1 MSSLGPI
8 SPRSGYS
15 GGSGSG
21 GYYPSDDR
29 QKKKNLTLFD
39 GSSSNKNRGKNKPN
53 SLKTLENKVSDGNT
67 AVITNLEDILENT
80 EDIHQ
85 EFLDKEEIDINFD
98 DLMEQEKITI
108 NYQEFAD
115 DEDASTS
122 GDKVRYINMIINN
135 YLKHI
140 MVFCVVVVAVSVFAF
155 FVLSFINGF

>member
-15 GGSGSG
+15 GGGGG

-29 QKKKNLTLFD
+29 QKKKNLSLFD
-39 GSSSNKNRGKNKPN
+39 GSSANENRGKNKQN
-53 SLKTLENKVSDGNT
+53 HLKPLDTKVSDGSS
-67 AVITNLEDILENT
+67 AVITNIEDLLENP

-85 EFLDKEEIDINFD
+85 EFHDKEEIDISYD

-122 GDKVRYINMIINN
+122 GDKVRYVNMIINN

>member
-15 GGSGSG
+15 GGGGG

-29 QKKKNLTLFD
+29 QKKKNLSLFD
-39 GSSSNKNRGKNKPN
+39 SSNSNHNRSKNKPN
-53 SLKTLENKVSDGNT
+53 NLKVLETKFSDGSGAIITEIDDLLENVED
-67 AVITNLEDILENT
+67 AQQVIHDDEVISNYE
-80 EDIHQ
+80 
-85 EFLDKEEIDINFD
+85 
-98 DLMEQEKITI
+98 DLMEQERINI

-122 GDKVRYINMIINN
+122 GDKVRYLNMIVNN

-140 MVFCVVVVAVSVFAF
+140 MVFCVVVVAVSVLAF
-155 FVLSFINGF
+155 FILSFINGF

>member
-15 GGSGSG
+15 GGGGG

-29 QKKKNLTLFD
+29 QKKKNLSLFD
-39 GSSSNKNRGKNKPN
+39 SSSSNDNRGKNKPN
-53 SLKTLENKVSDGNT
+53 SLKALEAKVSDGNGT
-67 AVITNLEDILENT
+67 VITNIEDLLET
-80 EDIHQ
+80 V
-85 EFLDKEEIDINFD
+85 EEVQQDINSEEAVISNYD
-98 DLMEQEKITI
+98 DLMEQERITI

-122 GDKVRYINMIINN
+122 GDKVRYINMIVNN

-140 MVFCVVVVAVSVFAF
+140 MVFCVVVVAVSVLAF
-155 FVLSFINGF
+155 FILSFINGF